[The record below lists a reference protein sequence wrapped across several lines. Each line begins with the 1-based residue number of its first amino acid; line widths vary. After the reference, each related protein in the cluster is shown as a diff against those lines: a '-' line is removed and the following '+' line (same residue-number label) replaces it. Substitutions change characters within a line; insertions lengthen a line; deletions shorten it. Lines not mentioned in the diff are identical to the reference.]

1 MKRCEVDQAAF
12 YRREEGNLII
22 IVAHID
28 NLTII
33 TSSMEL
39 IEEAKGVLRKA
50 FKISDMG
57 EIHWILGFSVE
68 RDREK

>member
-1 MKRCEVDQAAF
+1 M
-12 YRREEGNLII
+12 
-22 IVAHID
+22 
-28 NLTII
+28 II

-39 IEEAKGVLRKA
+39 MEEAKDTLKKA

-57 EIHWILGFSVE
+57 KIHWILGFSIE

>member
-1 MKRCEVDQAAF
+1 M
-12 YRREEGNLII
+12 II
-22 IVAHID
+22 IIAHVD
-28 NLTII
+28 DLTII

-39 IEEAKGVLRKA
+39 IKEAKGVLRKA